1 MLAPPALCALPAV
14 ACLRHLVRQLPLRP
28 GVQPHLLQQPRQQV
42 QGLLYHSQDQH
53 VQSEQR
59 RSAAKQSGSVD
70 NGSWGP
76 QAHDEQG
83 YHLDE
88 QHMEFW
94 QWEYSCRGRHHLSDS

>member
-1 MLAPPALCALPAV
+1 
-14 ACLRHLVRQLPLRP
+14 
-28 GVQPHLLQQPRQQV
+28 
-42 QGLLYHSQDQH
+42 
-53 VQSEQR
+53 VQSEQQR

-94 QWEYSCRGRHHLSDS
+94 QWEYSCSGRHYLSGS